1 MALCD
6 DCFLP
11 HGARQ
16 HGCHFMPDVRA
27 GETPEGVQV
36 CPAHVRLL
44 FEQLDAFEQ
53 AVLSAYVSICV
64 SIRQHTSACFSSSWT
79 LLSRLYSQHTSAYA
93 SAYVSIYVSI
103 RQHTSACFSSSWT
116 LFSRLYSR
124 RNDASSASSRHT
136 SAYVSIRQHTS
147 ACFNASVMMQA
158 ARAVGIRQHT

>member
-27 GETPEGVQV
+27 GETAEGVQV

-44 FEQLDAFEQ
+44 FEQLDAVEQ

-64 SIRQHTSACFSSSWT
+64 SIRQLMLTHAYE
-79 LLSRLYSQHTSAYA
+79 LAYS
-93 SAYVSIYVSI
+93 
-103 RQHTSACFSSSWT
+103 
-116 LFSRLYSR
+116 
-124 RNDASSASSRHT
+124 D
-136 SAYVSIRQHTS
+136 
-147 ACFNASVMMQA
+147 A
-158 ARAVGIRQHT
+158 ARTKFVTWTALG